1 MEDTTTLQFVWFL
14 LISILWI
21 GYLILEGF
29 DFGVGMLMKLI
40 GGSREEKRAILHS
53 IGPVWDGNE
62 VWLIVAGGATFAA
75 FPEWYATLFSGFY
88 FALFGILVALIV
100 RNVGFEMWGKR
111 DSDAW
116 RSGWE
121 WCIALG
127 SLVPAL
133 LWGVAWANMIG
144 GVPIE
149 PVTTNGRES
158 IEYVGNFFDLLSVYA
173 LLGGIASLVVFL
185 AHGALFLELRT
196 EGDLREKARK
206 MAVRTTPAAALLAAL
221 FMVWT
226 LVRQDSL
233 EILSLIAAVVAVA
246 GFVFAAVRARNRPGA
261 AFAGTAIGIAF
272 YFIAQF
278 VDLFPNAMV
287 SSIDSAFDMSLNLAS
302 STNYTLTVMTVVAAL
317 LVPVVLLYQA
327 WTYWVFRHRLSA
339 DGFGDVK
346 SPMDLLDSKKEAAGG
361 PGSDPGAG
369 GRPQGP

>member
-287 SSIDSAFDMSLNLAS
+287 SSIDSAFDMSLSLAS